1 MDYASM
7 IVGIIRYYEK
17 KGHLAEFAF
26 LANLSFRA
34 VASGGGGGVGRV

>member
-17 KGHLAEFAF
+17 KAQLAE
-26 LANLSFRA
+26 LA
-34 VASGGGGGVGRV
+34 GGGGVVKA

>member
-7 IVGIIRYYEK
+7 IVGIIRHYEK
-17 KGHLAEFAF
+17 KAQRAEFAF

-34 VASGGGGGVGRV
+34 VASGGGGVLKA